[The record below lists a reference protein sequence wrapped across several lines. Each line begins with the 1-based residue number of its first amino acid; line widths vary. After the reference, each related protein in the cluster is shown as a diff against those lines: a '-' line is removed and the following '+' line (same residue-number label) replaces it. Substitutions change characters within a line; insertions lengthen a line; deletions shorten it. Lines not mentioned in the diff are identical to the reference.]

1 MVIEKPRGS
10 NGIAQARINFRELN
24 MSGSREMNL
33 KIRVTN
39 LDTRAEFVH
48 SNVPL
53 DHVEMIRLNP
63 NLRVEVLGRSRGR
76 GNNQPLENK
85 NAQKDTRSS
94 N

>member
-1 MVIEKPRGS
+1 
-10 NGIAQARINFRELN
+10 
-24 MSGSREMNL
+24 MSRNREMNL

-39 LDTRAEFVH
+39 LDTNAEFVH

-76 GNNQPLENK
+76 VSNRTLETR
-85 NAQKDTRSS
+85 NANKDTGSTAK
-94 N
+94 

>member
-1 MVIEKPRGS
+1 
-10 NGIAQARINFRELN
+10 
-24 MSGSREMNL
+24 MSRNREMNL

-39 LDTRAEFVH
+39 LDTKAEFVH

-76 GNNQPLENK
+76 VSNRPLENK
-85 NAQKDTRSS
+85 NVQKDTRSS
-94 N
+94 TS

>member
-1 MVIEKPRGS
+1 
-10 NGIAQARINFRELN
+10 
-24 MSGSREMNL
+24 MSRSREMNL

-39 LDTRAEFVH
+39 LDTKAEFVH

-76 GNNQPLENK
+76 VFNRPLENRNDDK
-85 NAQKDTRSS
+85 KTRS
-94 N
+94 NTN

>member
-1 MVIEKPRGS
+1 
-10 NGIAQARINFRELN
+10 
-24 MSGSREMNL
+24 MSRNREMNL

-39 LDTRAEFVH
+39 LDTKAEFVH

-76 GNNQPLENK
+76 VFNRPLENK
-85 NAQKDTRSS
+85 NVQKDTRSS
-94 N
+94 TR

>member
-1 MVIEKPRGS
+1 
-10 NGIAQARINFRELN
+10 
-24 MSGSREMNL
+24 MSRSREMKL

-39 LDTRAEFVH
+39 LDTKAEFVH

-76 GNNQPLENK
+76 VSNRTLETRNDNK
-85 NAQKDTRSS
+85 NTGSTSK
-94 N
+94 